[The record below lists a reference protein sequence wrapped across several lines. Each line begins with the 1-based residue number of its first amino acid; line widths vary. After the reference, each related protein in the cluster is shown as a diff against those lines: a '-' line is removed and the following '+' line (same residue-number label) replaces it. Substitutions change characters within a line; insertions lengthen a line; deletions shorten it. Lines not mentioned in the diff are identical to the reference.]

1 MTLKLRAAAEFV
13 GLHEQ
18 TLLERAKAGKIP
30 GAAKPGKC
38 WVFQEAGLVAYLN
51 QHSPCP
57 YTASEMSGTSTT
69 RVAEVALDEVL
80 KLPTRRKPRS
90 STTHLKSNSG
100 NRISS
105 EKSPHFPG
113 VKG

>member
-1 MTLKLRAAAEFV
+1 MSTFKLAAAAEYV

-18 TLLERAKAGKIP
+18 TLLERARAGKIP
-30 GAAKPGKC
+30 GASKPGKC

-57 YTASEMSGTSTT
+57 YTASEMSGTSIS

-90 STTHLKSNSG
+90 STTNSRNSSG
-100 NRISS
+100 SRISS
-105 EKSPHFPG
+105 AKTHL
-113 VKG
+113 